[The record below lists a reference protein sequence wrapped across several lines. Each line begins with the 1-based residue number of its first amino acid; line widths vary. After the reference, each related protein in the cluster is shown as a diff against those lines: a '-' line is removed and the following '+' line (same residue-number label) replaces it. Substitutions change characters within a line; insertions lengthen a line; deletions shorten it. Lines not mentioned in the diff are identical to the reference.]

1 MKPTTYINWD
11 GLKDIPFF
19 YCDTKEDEENKDFDI
34 YYQGKLVLHDYNHCG
49 HYLYTAALLFSK
61 IRNITADWVNLHN
74 LWILRDCVRENY
86 NHGIGV
92 DDLIFGENF
101 DGKNLD
107 TLTPL
112 TKKRFDYL
120 CKRIK
125 ELDPYATI
133 LRDCINNDRPAVVF
147 QGDDFCA
154 PEILE
159 AAKEI
164 YRKHGCSE
172 EFLFD
177 WQLLINEVKAYQL
190 ESPATV
196 KLPKLSPTETELVRE
211 EMTKR

>member
-34 YYQGKLVLHDYNHCG
+34 YYQGRLVLHDYNHCG
-49 HYLYTAALLFSK
+49 HYLYTAAVLFSRIK
-61 IRNITADWVNLHN
+61 NKTADWVNLRN
-74 LWILRDCVRENY
+74 LWILRECVRETY

-92 DDLIFGENF
+92 DDIIFGENF
-101 DGKNLD
+101 DGENLD

-133 LRDCINNDRPAVVF
+133 
-147 QGDDFCA
+147 
-154 PEILE
+154 
-159 AAKEI
+159 
-164 YRKHGCSE
+164 
-172 EFLFD
+172 
-177 WQLLINEVKAYQL
+177 
-190 ESPATV
+190 
-196 KLPKLSPTETELVRE
+196 
-211 EMTKR
+211 

>member
-101 DGKNLD
+101 D
-107 TLTPL
+107 
-112 TKKRFDYL
+112 
-120 CKRIK
+120 
-125 ELDPYATI
+125 
-133 LRDCINNDRPAVVF
+133 
-147 QGDDFCA
+147 
-154 PEILE
+154 EIGR
-159 AAKEI
+159 AS
-164 YRKHGCSE
+164 C
-172 EFLFD
+172 
-177 WQLLINEVKAYQL
+177 
-190 ESPATV
+190 
-196 KLPKLSPTETELVRE
+196 RE
-211 EMTKR
+211 RV